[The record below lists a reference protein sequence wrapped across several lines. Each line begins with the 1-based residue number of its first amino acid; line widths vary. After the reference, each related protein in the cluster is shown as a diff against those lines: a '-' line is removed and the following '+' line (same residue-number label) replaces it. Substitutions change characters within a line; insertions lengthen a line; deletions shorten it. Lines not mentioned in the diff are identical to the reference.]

1 MMAVGGT
8 ISALSNLVIGA
19 VTFLGLGPGGWAA
32 LILIVIGAGLAWW
45 LTDKPIEEWLVNG
58 PFGTQVHSDNAHLLD
73 PQRGF
78 YYLISLFADIRIN
91 VGSNPEFV
99 PNAKHD
105 IHAKTPFQVISSNT
119 CIRIES
125 NLPGL
130 ISNLGTLNI
139 NAHCRLNTF
148 ELKGGRIKS
157 ETVPFTKLINSQIV
171 PPKAQR
177 LLPQGLE
184 LFFETPPSYAF
195 DLVTG
200 SSGIAQQWQVR
211 AQCVLE
217 QQNQGWHFP
226 APPPKDGTPFDETHK
241 KPNFG
246 SEGALYW
253 ADEVSNKSR
262 NSN

>member
-1 MMAVGGT
+1 MMAVGGS
-8 ISALSNLVIGA
+8 ISALSNLIVSS

-45 LTDKPIEEWLVNG
+45 LSDKPIEEWLVNG

-91 VGSNPEFV
+91 IGPNPQFV
-99 PNAKHD
+99 PNAKLD
-105 IHAKTPFQVISSNT
+105 FRARTPFQVISSNT

-130 ISNLGTLNI
+130 IANLGTLNI

-148 ELKGGRIKS
+148 ELKGGRLKS
-157 ETVPFTKLINSQIV
+157 ETVPFTKLIDSRLV
-171 PPKAQR
+171 PPNAQR

-184 LFFETPPSYAF
+184 LFFKTPASYAF
-195 DLVTG
+195 DAVTRLIRYRPSMASPG
-200 SSGIAQQWQVR
+200 SVCTGAKQSTLAFS
-211 AQCVLE
+211 CTTTE
-217 QQNQGWHFP
+217 GWY
-226 APPPKDGTPFDETHK
+226 A
-241 KPNFG
+241 
-246 SEGALYW
+246 
-253 ADEVSNKSR
+253 V
-262 NSN
+262 